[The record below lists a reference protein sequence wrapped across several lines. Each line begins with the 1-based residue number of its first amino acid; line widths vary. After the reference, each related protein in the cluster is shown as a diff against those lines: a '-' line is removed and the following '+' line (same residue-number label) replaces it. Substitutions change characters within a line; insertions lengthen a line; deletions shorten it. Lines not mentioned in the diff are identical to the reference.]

1 MGSETGGRKCD
12 ARSRF
17 WARKRSV
24 AAGADRAA
32 YARWGRHGKSLPA
45 ARAELLWTRVAG
57 RDGARFGR
65 SGIGEMAS
73 ERNNEEACKKRRT
86 PNTERPTSNENAG
99 AQSRGVRERSAPAA
113 AGFGEAGHNRRLDHA
128 RKSDLG
134 SARLRQCAHQRAR

>member
-17 WARKRSV
+17 CARKQSV

-32 YARWGRHGKSLPA
+32 YARWGRHGKSVPA
-45 ARAELLWTRVAG
+45 ARAEPLRARVAG

-65 SGIGEMAS
+65 GGIGEMAS

-86 PNTERPTSNENAG
+86 PNAEPPTPNENAG
-99 AQSRGVRERSAPAA
+99 AKSR
-113 AGFGEAGHNRRLDHA
+113 
-128 RKSDLG
+128 
-134 SARLRQCAHQRAR
+134 

>member
-17 WARKRSV
+17 CARKRSV

-45 ARAELLWTRVAG
+45 ARAEPLWARIAG

-65 SGIGEMAS
+65 GGIGEMA
-73 ERNNEEACKKRRT
+73 EESDRRT
-86 PNTERPTSNENAG
+86 VRA
-99 AQSRGVRERSAPAA
+99 ARAADVQSRKTLAA
-113 AGFGEAGHNRRLDHA
+113 ARRTLNE
-128 RKSDLG
+128 
-134 SARLRQCAHQRAR
+134 

>member
-17 WARKRSV
+17 CPRKRSV

-45 ARAELLWTRVAG
+45 ARAKLLWARVAG
-57 RDGARFGR
+57 RHGARFGR
-65 SGIGEMAS
+65 GGVGEMAD

-86 PNTERPTSNENAG
+86 VRAGRAFNAERPTSNENAG
-99 AQSRGVRERSAPAA
+99 A
-113 AGFGEAGHNRRLDHA
+113 
-128 RKSDLG
+128 
-134 SARLRQCAHQRAR
+134 